1 MSIRESFV
9 PAICLALFAGCSPAG
24 IAAHDEDLVTEDS
37 GVVGPDTAETLVDG
51 EVASVAV
58 HARTL
63 KLTFEPTATPI
74 EHNGARA
81 WRLRGK
87 SSRNLTDVFSFVF
100 DDPFGQATLTGKR
113 AFEIVLSDGHELNSI
128 LSGAPLFFRVIT
140 QTGAT
145 KQYTARVD
153 LAPAL
158 ARFSGSSALWIHRD
172 VRPVYLRDDISNLRY
187 RGEVDSS
194 KALDTLQVITDDDAD
209 PEVRATGTKSWA
221 FDWEFATLSLAADPP
236 TDPVLFV
243 GEVGTTSYE
252 KEAGLDVA
260 ISRLGLSVHDAEAT
274 WPTPA
279 CDDGVWSCILAHAP
293 VATGNDLAECGL
305 YREVTRCLAERGDP
319 NCSELGLTDVGLTS
333 TQQDAEAAAADS
345 CRFCTSLDVQAWGY
359 ACSAAASME
368 AIVDG
373 ITAARAET
381 QQQSDLWSDIES
393 ISVQTLRDDLAYHQI
408 AELEQVLPGSLDE
421 PGVDVVKLWGGFVP
435 TQPNVDGALNLYVIH
450 HPGAMQ
456 AISIYKRD
464 EYP

>member
-1 MSIRESFV
+1 MSIARALCL
-9 PAICLALFAGCSPAG
+9 PAICFALSAGCAPAG
-24 IAAHDEDLVTEDS
+24 APSHDEDLTSDGQ

-51 EVASVAV
+51 EVDSVAV

-63 KLTFEPTATPI
+63 KLTFEPTAAPI

-87 SSRNLTDVFSFVF
+87 SNRNLTDVFSFVF

-113 AFEIVLSDGHELNSI
+113 AFELVLSDGHELNSI

-140 QTGAT
+140 QTGTT
-145 KQYTARVD
+145 KQYTGRVD
-153 LAPAL
+153 IAPAF
-158 ARFSGSSALWIHRD
+158 ARFSGSSALWVHRD
-172 VRPVYLRDDISNLRY
+172 VRPVYVRDDISNLRY
-187 RGEVDSS
+187 RGRVDSS
-194 KALDTLQVITDDDAD
+194 KALDALQVITDDDAD
-209 PEVRATGTKSWA
+209 PEVHATTAKSWA
-221 FDWEFATLSLAADPP
+221 LDWGFEALSLAADPP

-243 GEVGTTSYE
+243 GELGSKSYE
-252 KEAGLDVA
+252 KQAGLDLA

-279 CDDGVWSCILAHAP
+279 CDDSVWSCILAHAGQ
-293 VATGNDLAECGL
+293 ADLAECGL

-319 NCSELGLTDVGLTS
+319 SCSELGIADIGLTS
-333 TQQDAEAAAADS
+333 EQQDAEAGAADS

-368 AIVDG
+368 AVVDG
-373 ITAARAET
+373 ITAARAEVL
-381 QQQSDLWSDIES
+381 QDSELWSDIES
-393 ISVQTLRDDLAYHQI
+393 ISVQHLRDDLAYHQI
-408 AELEQVLPGSLDE
+408 ADLEQALPASLDDE
-421 PGVDVVKLWGGFVP
+421 GVDVVKLWGGYVP
-435 TQPNVDGALNLYVIH
+435 TQPNVDGAVNLYVIH
-450 HPGAMQ
+450 LPGAMQ